1 MNKLAQLKTRELV
14 KTTPPLLASTAFLW
28 PALAGEYAK
37 FIGYGS
43 KQFYETLSSKTDAF
57 TYFCNSIN
65 EEPDKQ
71 KAREFWE
78 TKLPEEIIKNFND
91 SLTINPRVFVFQSL
105 KSNLIVSKIENGLF

>member
-1 MNKLAQLKTRELV
+1 MYTCLKCAYGFEHINIVTNNADIENLKVQIKTLNPILSESEVNKLAQLKTRELV

-71 KAREFWE
+71 KAREF
-78 TKLPEEIIKNFND
+78 
-91 SLTINPRVFVFQSL
+91 
-105 KSNLIVSKIENGLF
+105 